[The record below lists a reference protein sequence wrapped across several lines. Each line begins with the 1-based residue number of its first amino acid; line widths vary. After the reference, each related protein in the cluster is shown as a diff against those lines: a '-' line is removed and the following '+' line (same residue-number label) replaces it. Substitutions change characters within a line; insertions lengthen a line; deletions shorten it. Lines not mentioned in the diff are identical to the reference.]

1 MMYNWARS
9 FGLAFVILTKESVII
24 PDPASG
30 SVKNKRLITEEFYD
44 YKKAEDD

>member
-9 FGLAFVILTKESVII
+9 FGLAFVILTKKSVKI

-30 SVKNKRLITEEFYD
+30 SVKQKKFITEEIYD